1 MQEIALGE
9 IDPRTQQPLDD
20 AVAVK
25 MDGRRQLSASLLVVG
40 RKVVGQVLHQ
50 RNVLRAA
57 SIELRKIGLVLAS
70 AQVRVDGGKDVG
82 NLVRTG
88 AAEQLAGRGAQTL
101 VWELVQPFREGHF
114 ALRSLVGRLVRPAD
128 AGRRL

>member
-50 RNVLRAA
+50 RNVLRGA
-57 SIELRKIGLVLAS
+57 SVVK
-70 AQVRVDGGKDVG
+70 
-82 NLVRTG
+82 
-88 AAEQLAGRGAQTL
+88 RGAHPEKGGAT
-101 VWELVQPFREGHF
+101 PP
-114 ALRSLVGRLVRPAD
+114 RL
-128 AGRRL
+128 